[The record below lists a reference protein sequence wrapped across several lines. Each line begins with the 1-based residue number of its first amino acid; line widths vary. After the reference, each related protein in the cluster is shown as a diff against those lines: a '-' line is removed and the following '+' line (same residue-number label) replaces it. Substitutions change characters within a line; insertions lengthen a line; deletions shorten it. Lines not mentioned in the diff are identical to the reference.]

1 MVYATHFGRAFVR
14 RGTKGRDAE
23 VWHWSRGK
31 RSEGPSVSD
40 LELDVGL
47 DRVRVL
53 DRRFEIGS
61 GERDGAVSGETYI
74 GAVFDDVEEGSDE
87 RAIRVVA

>member
-1 MVYATHFGRAFVR
+1 MDATHFGRAFAR
-14 RGTKGRDAE
+14 RSAEGRDAE

-31 RSEGPSVSD
+31 GSKGPPVID

-53 DRRFEIGS
+53 DRRFKIGS
-61 GERDGAVSGETYI
+61 GERDGTVSGETYI
-74 GAVFDDVEEGSDE
+74 GAVFDDAEEGIDE